1 MSSEIVAGNGYF
13 FPEKGVFLIS
23 VKKKLDSVLFW
34 CYNTMK
40 YFKNNEVLQMKGVF
54 CFMQKKVLAIHD
66 ISCLGRCSLTAAI
79 PIISV
84 SGAEVVPLPTA
95 VLSTH
100 TGGFSAFTFRDLTE
114 DMRPIVN
121 HWKKLGICFDVIYT
135 GYLGSLE
142 QVAIVKEIIRDF
154 SSSDTLVVVDPV
166 MADAGQY
173 YSLITPDF
181 AVGMRELC
189 EMADIIMPNMTE
201 AAFLLGEEYKEHYTA
216 REIEVLLRRLALLGP
231 KKIVLSGVSS
241 DDFSQIGAA
250 AYDVLSDTVSYALAE
265 KIDGFYHG
273 TGDTFASA
281 LIAALTRNK
290 TIEEATRVAVEYTVT
305 CIRRTH
311 AEGTDTRY
319 GVDIENEIPTLMRLL
334 GMI

>member
-1 MSSEIVAGNGYF
+1 
-13 FPEKGVFLIS
+13 
-23 VKKKLDSVLFW
+23 
-34 CYNTMK
+34 
-40 YFKNNEVLQMKGVF
+40 
-54 CFMQKKVLAIHD
+54 MQKKVLAIHD

-100 TGGFSAFTFRDLTE
+100 TGGFSEFTFRDLTA
-114 DMRPIVN
+114 DMRPIVS
-121 HWKKLGICFDVIYT
+121 HWKKLGIRFDVIYT

-154 SSSDTLVVVDPV
+154 SSPDTLVVVDPV

-201 AAFLLGEEYKEHYTA
+201 AAFLLGENYKEHYHKQ
-216 REIEVLLRRLALLGP
+216 EIESMLKRLALLGP
-231 KKIVLSGVSS
+231 EKIVLSGVSS
-241 DDFSQIGAA
+241 EDSSLIGAA
-250 AYDVLSDTVSYALAE
+250 AYNAATDTVSYTLEE

-281 LIAALTRNK
+281 LIAALTGDAD
-290 TIEEATRVAVEYTVT
+290 IEQAARVAVEYTVA

-334 GMI
+334 GIGLDSKA

>member
-1 MSSEIVAGNGYF
+1 
-13 FPEKGVFLIS
+13 
-23 VKKKLDSVLFW
+23 
-34 CYNTMK
+34 
-40 YFKNNEVLQMKGVF
+40 
-54 CFMQKKVLAIHD
+54 MQKKVLAIHD

-100 TGGFSAFTFRDLTE
+100 TGGFSDFTFRDLTA
-114 DMRPIVN
+114 DMRSIAE
-121 HWKKLGICFDVIYT
+121 HWKKLGIRFDVIYT

-142 QVAIVKEIIRDF
+142 QVSIVKEIIRNF
-154 SSSDTLVVVDPV
+154 SSADTLIVVDPV
-166 MADAGQY
+166 MADAGEY

-201 AAFLLGEEYKEHYTA
+201 AAFLIGEEYIEHRTQN
-216 REIEVLLRRLALLGP
+216 EIETILRKLARLGP

-241 DDFSQIGAA
+241 EDCSMIGAA
-250 AYDVLSDTVSYALAE
+250 AYDASSDEISYTFAE
-265 KIDGFYHG
+265 KIEGFYHG

-281 LIAALTRNK
+281 LIAALTRSMPIN
-290 TIEEATRVAVEYTVT
+290 EATKVAVEYTLA

-319 GVDIENEIPTLMRLL
+319 GVDIENEFPTLMRLL

>member
-1 MSSEIVAGNGYF
+1 
-13 FPEKGVFLIS
+13 
-23 VKKKLDSVLFW
+23 
-34 CYNTMK
+34 
-40 YFKNNEVLQMKGVF
+40 
-54 CFMQKKVLAIHD
+54 MQKKVLAIHD

-100 TGGFSAFTFRDLTE
+100 TGGFLDFAFRDLTA
-114 DMRPIVN
+114 DMRSIAD
-121 HWKKLGICFDVIYT
+121 HWKKLGVRFDVIYT

-142 QVAIVKEIIRDF
+142 QVSIVKEIIRDF
-154 SSSDTLVVVDPV
+154 SSADTLVVVDPV
-166 MADAGQY
+166 MADAGEY

-181 AVGMRELC
+181 AIGMRELC

-201 AAFLLGEEYKEHYTA
+201 AAFLLGEEYVEHRTQNEVETILRKLA
-216 REIEVLLRRLALLGP
+216 RLGP

-241 DDFSQIGAA
+241 EDCSMIGAA
-250 AYDVLSDTVSYALAE
+250 AYDAFSDEISYTLAE
-265 KIDGFYHG
+265 KIEGFYHG

-281 LIAALTRNK
+281 LIAALTRNMK
-290 TIEEATRVAVEYTVT
+290 INEATKVAVEYTLA

-319 GVDIENEIPTLMRLL
+319 GVDIENEFPALMRLL

>member
-1 MSSEIVAGNGYF
+1 
-13 FPEKGVFLIS
+13 
-23 VKKKLDSVLFW
+23 
-34 CYNTMK
+34 
-40 YFKNNEVLQMKGVF
+40 MKGVF
-54 CFMQKKVLAIHD
+54 RFMQKKVLAIHD

-100 TGGFSAFTFRDLTE
+100 TGGFSDFTFRDLTE
-114 DMRPIVN
+114 DMRAIAE
-121 HWKKLGICFDVIYT
+121 HWKKLGVSFDVIYT
-135 GYLGSLE
+135 GYLGSVE
-142 QVAIVKEIIRDF
+142 QVSIVKEIIRDF
-154 SSSDTLVVVDPV
+154 SSPDTLIVVDPV
-166 MADAGQY
+166 MADAGEY

-201 AAFLLGEEYKEHYTA
+201 AAFLLGEKYKEHHTKEEMEA
-216 REIEVLLRRLALLGP
+216 MLRKLASLGP

-241 DDFSQIGAA
+241 DDFSGIGAA
-250 AYDVLSDTVSYALAE
+250 SYDASANTVSYAFAE

-281 LIAALTRNK
+281 LIAALMRNMS
-290 TIEEATRVAVEYTVT
+290 IEEAISVAVEYTLA
-305 CIRRTH
+305 CIRRTY

-319 GVDIENEIPTLMRLL
+319 GVDIENEFPTLMRLL

>member
-1 MSSEIVAGNGYF
+1 
-13 FPEKGVFLIS
+13 
-23 VKKKLDSVLFW
+23 
-34 CYNTMK
+34 
-40 YFKNNEVLQMKGVF
+40 MKGVF
-54 CFMQKKVLAIHD
+54 RFMQKKVLAIHD

-100 TGGFSAFTFRDLTE
+100 TGGFTDFTFRDLTE
-114 DMRPIVN
+114 DMRAIAE
-121 HWKKLGICFDVIYT
+121 HWKKLGVSFDVIYT
-135 GYLGSLE
+135 GYLGSVE
-142 QVAIVKEIIRDF
+142 QVSIVKEIIRDF
-154 SSSDTLVVVDPV
+154 SSPDTLIVVDPV
-166 MADAGQY
+166 MADAGEY

-201 AAFLLGEEYKEHYTA
+201 AAFLLGEKYKEHHTKGETEA
-216 REIEVLLRRLALLGP
+216 MLRKLASLGP

-250 AYDVLSDTVSYALAE
+250 SYDVSANTVSYAFAE

-281 LIAALTRNK
+281 LIAALTRNMS
-290 TIEEATRVAVEYTVT
+290 IEEAASVAVEYTLA
-305 CIRRTH
+305 CIRRTY

-319 GVDIENEIPTLMRLL
+319 GVDIENEFPTLLRLL